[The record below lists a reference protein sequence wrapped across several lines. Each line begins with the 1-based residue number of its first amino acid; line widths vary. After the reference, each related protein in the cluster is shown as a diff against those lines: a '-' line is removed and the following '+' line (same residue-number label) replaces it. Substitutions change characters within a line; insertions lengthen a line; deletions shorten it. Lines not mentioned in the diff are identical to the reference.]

1 MNGNRSINVDLGKEK
16 NGMYCTL
23 ARERSHFD
31 GIHAEQKSVVFL
43 HGVTARCAVRRA
55 PEMGN
60 QRFEANSNR
69 AQPNALAILPLAAI
83 GRLDVQSNRECFQ
96 QTSHFAMGSSS
107 PKWEAEVVTW
117 CKREK

>member
-1 MNGNRSINVDLGKEK
+1 
-16 NGMYCTL
+16 MYCTL

-60 QRFEANSNR
+60 QRFELTPTEGS
-69 AQPNALAILPLAAI
+69 QMHQLFFLWLP
-83 GRLDVQSNRECFQ
+83 
-96 QTSHFAMGSSS
+96 
-107 PKWEAEVVTW
+107 
-117 CKREK
+117 